1 MLVYEHKLKRFLT
14 DVALG
19 FTPGRVWNG
28 KYDATGGYLIVKK
41 DGDVVC
47 YHFYD
52 KTQFED
58 YLFYN
63 TQVDTPDP
71 SRHRFGKIYQEGSKY
86 FMDLNLQIRFSK

>member
-1 MLVYEHKLKRFLT
+1 M
-14 DVALG
+14 
-19 FTPGRVWNG
+19 
-28 KYDATGGYLIVKK
+28 KK